1 VSTSQTRYV
10 VYGAGAVGGVIG
22 GHLHRSG
29 RPTTLI
35 ARGDHLAK
43 IREHGL
49 LLDTAAGTHV
59 IDAPATD
66 TAAEVDWTDPTVV
79 IIAVKAQQTSAAL
92 HDLVAH
98 APQDTVVVTAQ
109 NGVAGEA
116 AILRRFRRAYTVM
129 TDISVTHL
137 EPGVVIQKWHPSPG
151 ILDIG
156 WFPSGVD
163 EISEAIAHD
172 LRTATFASVSRPDI
186 MAWKYR
192 KLVINA
198 QNGVD
203 AACRKGPEATQLI
216 RRARAEAEA
225 VLAAAGIA
233 VVSAEGFMER
243 KRNESSAMGGNGRGW
258 LGSSTWQSITRGA
271 ASIETDYLNGEIVL
285 LGRLHG
291 VPTPVNELIWRVTMD
306 LVRSGGV
313 ARSVDAAELLATLD
327 GPPRTG

>member
-1 VSTSQTRYV
+1 MSTSQTRYV

-49 LLDTAAGTHV
+49 LLETAAGTHV
-59 IDAPATD
+59 IDAPATH
-66 TAAEVDWTDPTVV
+66 TAAAVDWTDPTVV
-79 IIAVKAQQTSAAL
+79 IIAVKAQQTAAVL
-92 HDLVAH
+92 HDLMAH
-98 APQDTVVVTAQ
+98 APPDTVVVGAQ
-109 NGVAGEA
+109 NGVASEA
-116 AILRRFRRAYTVM
+116 EILRRFRRTYAVM

-156 WFPSGVD
+156 RF
-163 EISEAIAHD
+163 
-172 LRTATFASVSRPDI
+172 
-186 MAWKYR
+186 AWKYR

-216 RRARAEAEA
+216 RRARAEAET

-233 VVSAEGFMER
+233 VVSAEGFLER
-243 KRNESSAMGGNGRGW
+243 KRHESAAMGGNGRGW
-258 LGSSTWQSITRGA
+258 LGSSTWQSITRSA

-285 LGRLHG
+285 LGRLHQ

-306 LVRSGGV
+306 LVRTGGV
-313 ARSVDAAELLATLD
+313 PRSVDAGDLLATLD
-327 GPPRTG
+327 APPRTAPPR